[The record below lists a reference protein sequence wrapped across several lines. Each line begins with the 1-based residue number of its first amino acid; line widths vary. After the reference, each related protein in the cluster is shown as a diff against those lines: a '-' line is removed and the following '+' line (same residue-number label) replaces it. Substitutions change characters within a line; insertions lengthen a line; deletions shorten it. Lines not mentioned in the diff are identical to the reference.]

1 MVNVVV
7 IDRTNQLSNRCLD
20 NNDSQRIN
28 SLLSIFTMY
37 IVLHCFKEDH
47 VSSGRFFLKLSEKVV
62 EVAFGRWSFT
72 RVFRLR
78 PLTEDIF
85 GVLRRWSLIGGG
97 RLQEVVA
104 RGHSTGRMNYFI

>member
-1 MVNVVV
+1 MCQV
-7 IDRTNQLSNRCLD
+7 IAYWRLKT
-20 NNDSQRIN
+20 IEN
-28 SLLSIFTMY
+28 SKTFR
-37 IVLHCFKEDH
+37 K
-47 VSSGRFFLKLSEKVV
+47 KVV

>member
-1 MVNVVV
+1 MCQVVAYWRLKTIENAKTFRKSGRGRFREVVV
-7 IDRTNQLSNRCLD
+7 YES
-20 NNDSQRIN
+20 
-28 SLLSIFTMY
+28 
-37 IVLHCFKEDH
+37 
-47 VSSGRFFLKLSEKVV
+47 
-62 EVAFGRWSFT
+62 
-72 RVFRLR
+72 FRLR